1 MRIFDAIVLLLSR
14 AAGRRARSDHTV
26 GSPARARAARRA
38 CPTRRARDGREG
50 RACGAPHRCPTPAS
64 RTRETLEIRRPE
76 RFGVG
81 DVEPGSSHA
90 PEAGGV
96 RL

>member
-38 CPTRRARDGREG
+38 CDGREG
-50 RACGAPHRCPTPAS
+50 RACGAPHRSPTPAS
-64 RTRETLEIRRPE
+64 RTRETFEIRRPE

-96 RL
+96 KL

>member
-38 CPTRRARDGREG
+38 CPTRR
-50 RACGAPHRCPTPAS
+50 
-64 RTRETLEIRRPE
+64 TRETFEIRRPE

-96 RL
+96 KL